1 MNHRLITLWWM
12 FLTAGIALVIPLA
25 AQAQPVPEDFDGM
38 PWSTIPGFG
47 SPLPPSRD
55 IEMRWPGA
63 GLAGPVDRIPP
74 LPMLRSLS
82 LTEAQSDEIFLILH
96 VHALSQW
103 KNARV
108 AKYAQVDL
116 QRLALSTEYDKVRAS
131 TLADSAA
138 RALGALALL
147 RAECEHQIYAL
158 LTEEQRQQ
166 LEVIQRPGRRP

>member
-1 MNHRLITLWWM
+1 MNHRWIALRRM

-25 AQAQPVPEDFDGM
+25 PQAQPVPNDFDSRA
-38 PWSTIPGFG
+38 WSTILGPGG
-47 SPLPPSRD
+47 PVPLNRD
-55 IEMRWPGA
+55 METRWA
-63 GLAGPVDRIPP
+63 GLDFAGPVERMPP

-82 LTEAQSDEIFLILH
+82 LTEAQSDEIFLI
-96 VHALSQW
+96 VHAYALSQR
-103 KNARV
+103 KDATV
-108 AKYAQVDL
+108 AKHAQTDL
-116 QRLALSTEYDKVRAS
+116 HRLALSSEYDKVLAS
-131 TLADSAA
+131 TLAESAA